1 MSSLTCF
8 CIVEKLIIFYVCTYM
23 HASTYRCTGVHFVV
37 VMYRL
42 LINHLFRQ
50 EQNFSVLLSMF
61 GIASLGGLALTTG
74 FESIISIDANKCTW
88 INHDLITF
96 V

>member
-1 MSSLTCF
+1 MFVHTC
-8 CIVEKLIIFYVCTYM
+8 M
-23 HASTYRCTGVHFVV
+23 HQRTGVHFVV

-61 GIASLGGLALTTG
+61 GIASLGGLALTIG